1 MIYIVHTYADV
12 RMMVS
17 HMRILKCANCNANEL
32 IEKDGYFICAY
43 CGSKFAIE
51 ASDRPQNA
59 MGVSISED
67 IKRLLAKCRTDR
79 KNARKYANLILD
91 IDPNNKDAL
100 QYL

>member
-1 MIYIVHTYADV
+1 
-12 RMMVS
+12 
-17 HMRILKCANCNANEL
+17 MRIIKCANCGANEL
-32 IEKDGYFICAY
+32 IEKDGYFICEY
-43 CGSKFAIE
+43 CCSKFAIE

>member
-1 MIYIVHTYADV
+1 
-12 RMMVS
+12 
-17 HMRILKCANCNANEL
+17 
-32 IEKDGYFICAY
+32 
-43 CGSKFAIE
+43 
-51 ASDRPQNA
+51 